1 MKYRNRL
8 PVATLLG
15 MPALYIGV
23 ILAVLSG
30 IALRTGDSHII
41 IPIAGLAASLLVVAS
56 AIALILRKPG
66 SRSVLSFGLHTF
78 VLIFAVGC
86 VLYHDAGVL
95 DLFTVFGFVVFPII
109 LLVVCLH
116 NQTLIEQLEDKD
128 S

>member
-8 PVATLLG
+8 PVAALLG
-15 MPALYIGV
+15 MPALYLGV

-30 IALRTGDSHII
+30 IALRTADNSRI

-56 AIALILRKPG
+56 AIALVVRKPG
-66 SRSVLSFGLHTF
+66 ARGVLSFGLHTF

-86 VLYHDAGVL
+86 VLHLEGVL
-95 DLFTVFGFVVFPII
+95 EIFTIFSVGVLPII

-116 NQTLIEQLEDKD
+116 NQTVIEQLENKD